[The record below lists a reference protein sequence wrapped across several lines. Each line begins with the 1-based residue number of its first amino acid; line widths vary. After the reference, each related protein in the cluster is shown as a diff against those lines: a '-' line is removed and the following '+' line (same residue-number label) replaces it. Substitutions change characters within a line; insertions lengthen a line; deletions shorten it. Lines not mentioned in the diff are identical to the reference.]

1 MPLSGPAWVAR
12 FPTSVN
18 VNDLAPAF
26 RGNATRFLAALRQ
39 AGANVEINATLRPPQ
54 RAYLMHYSWRIA
66 REQLD
71 PAAVPAMAGVDIQ
84 WLHRTAQN
92 QPNLAASRQAAQQ
105 MVQGYELVVRP
116 ALQSR
121 HTQGLAIDMNVV
133 WQGALVIRNASGQE
147 VTIDTTPHSG
157 GNAQLQAVGA
167 TYGVI
172 KLATDPPHWSSDGH

>member
-1 MPLSGPAWVAR
+1 MPLSGPAWVGR
-12 FPTSVN
+12 FPTGTS

-26 RGNATRFLAALRQ
+26 RANVTRYLGALRA

-71 PAAVPAMAGVDIQ
+71 PGTVPAMAGVDIQ
-84 WLHRTAQN
+84 WLHRTPQN
-92 QPNLAASRQAAQQ
+92 QPDLAASRQAAEQ
-105 MVQGYELVVRP
+105 MVRGFELVVRP

-121 HTQGLAIDMNVV
+121 HTQGLAIDMDIS
-133 WQGALVIRNASGQE
+133 WQGTLVIRNASGQD
-147 VTIDTTPHSG
+147 VTVDTAPRTGS
-157 GNAQLQAVGA
+157 NARLGAVGA